1 MTEACFDVILV
12 ELSEI
17 IVSQTDT
24 INIDFWNKKEI
35 KNSAWQLTNDMLK
48 WSSRLNRADNHTS

>member
-1 MTEACFDVILV
+1 MTGACFGVILV

-17 IVSQTDT
+17 IVSQADT
-24 INIDFWNKKEI
+24 IDADFWNKKEI

-48 WSSRLNRADNHTS
+48 